1 MITIP
6 LLNGQN
12 AVELKYEIP
21 YVREGMYI
29 SAAAA
34 GVLLLDI
41 LFRLA
46 DSRKKRKKRKNRKN
60 KKNRKQTGGRQ

>member
-1 MITIP
+1 V
-6 LLNGQN
+6 NGQN
-12 AVELKYEIP
+12 AIELKYEIP

-34 GVLLLDI
+34 GVLLFDI

-46 DSRKKRKKRKNRKN
+46 AGRKKRKKRK
-60 KKNRKQTGGRQ
+60 